1 MMKPAV
7 LAILG
12 ASAAVASDSTITL
25 VARQATTGPSSASMS
40 SPPLTSME
48 PSLTPTST
56 YRDPWQ
62 CATQNLSQYFDVPKP
77 SGTLSA
83 AIEGYIDELVEPCF
97 ETATGADLFN
107 CRVTESS
114 QLCGFTTY
122 ASATA
127 NPALITAF
135 ASYESAAAS
144 FWRSNSESVSS
155 LSVECASAWDHFG
168 ELNHAWLN
176 QTIAYASCVLKDL
189 PPVSSTTGS
198 SSSGSGSATA
208 PGTGVTGATSSVTN
222 TAGLAKK
229 TDLWMLAGTGVI
241 VGAANAFA

>member
-1 MMKPAV
+1 MKLPV
-7 LAILG
+7 FAILG
-12 ASAAVASDSTITL
+12 ASVVAVSASTITV
-25 VARQATTGPSSASMS
+25 VAPQATAAPSSSVS
-40 SPPLTSME
+40 SPPLTTME
-48 PSLTPTST
+48 PSLTLTST
-56 YRDPWQ
+56 HRDPWQ

-83 AIEGYIDELVEPCF
+83 AIDMYVDELVEPCL
-97 ETATGADLFN
+97 ETATGTDLFN

-122 ASATA
+122 ASAT
-127 NPALITAF
+127 PALITAF

-155 LSVECASAWDHFG
+155 LSVECASAWGHFG

-176 QTIAYASCVLKDL
+176 QTIAYASCVLDDL
-189 PPVSSTTGS
+189 PPVSSAITTGS
-198 SSSGSGSATA
+198 SSLRSGSTTA
-208 PGTGVTGATSSVTN
+208 PGTGVTSTTSSATN
-222 TAGLAKK
+222 TAGKR
-229 TDLWMLAGTGVI
+229 DMWMLASTGVI

>member
-1 MMKPAV
+1 MKLAV

-12 ASAAVASDSTITL
+12 ASVAAVPDSTITL
-25 VARQATTGPSSASMS
+25 HARQATTAPPSASIS
-40 SPPLTSME
+40 SPALTTTG
-48 PSLTPTST
+48 PSLTLTSIQ
-56 YRDPWQ
+56 RDPWQ

-83 AIEGYIDELVEPCF
+83 AIDMYVDELVEPCL

-114 QLCGFTTY
+114 QLCGFTAF
-122 ASATA
+122 ASAT
-127 NPALITAF
+127 PSLITAF

-155 LSVECASAWDHFG
+155 LSVECASAWNHFG

-176 QTIAYASCVLKDL
+176 QTIAYASCVLDDL
-189 PPVSSTTGS
+189 PPVSTTAGS
-198 SSSGSGSATA
+198 SSSATTA
-208 PGTGVTGATSSVTN
+208 PSSGATGTTTN
-222 TAGLAKK
+222 TAGLAKR
-229 TDLWMLAGTGVI
+229 TDMWMLAGTGVI